1 VTSEQVTKENITKEN
16 KDMSS
21 EDYIRVEEETATE
34 EDWEL
39 V

>member
-1 VTSEQVTKENITKEN
+1 VTSEQVTKEN

-21 EDYIRVEEETATE
+21 EDYIHIEEETATE